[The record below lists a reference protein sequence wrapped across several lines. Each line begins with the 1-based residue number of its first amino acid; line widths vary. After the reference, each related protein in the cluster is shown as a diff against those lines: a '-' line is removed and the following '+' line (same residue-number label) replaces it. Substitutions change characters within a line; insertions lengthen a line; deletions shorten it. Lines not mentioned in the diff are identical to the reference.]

1 MVAKELFE
9 HGLILEAYRL
19 SLHFLSRYEFDVS
32 LLGEAHEWNQRR
44 GNYRTTKV
52 MIVYLQ

>member
-9 HGLILEAYRL
+9 HVLILEAYRL

-52 MIVYLQ
+52 MIV